1 MADEQADTEVETKTT
16 RRSQRNAASPEKTAS
31 AEAGKKESFQ
41 WSTPADEFADDVGSD
56 IEDMGEER
64 LKDVDD
70 SIEDSVTTKGVAEV
84 NEETGDI
91 IIRLGEDE
99 VNKYSVS
106 SSESKAS
113 ITNNAASSPP
123 KKSKKAKSKQQFPCP
138 KCDKVWNWPW
148 ELRRHLIMH
157 FKEVSLSSIFYHCI
171 VSDIEI
177 SSN

>member
-1 MADEQADTEVETKTT
+1 MPIIAVTMSTPEADADAETRVT
-16 RRSQRNAASPEKTAS
+16 RKSQRNASSPEKSAS
-31 AEAGKKESFQ
+31 TDAGKKESFQ

-64 LKDVDD
+64 LKEVDD
-70 SIEDSVTTKGVAEV
+70 LVEDAVANQKGVAEV

-106 SSESKAS
+106 ESKPS
-113 ITNNAASSPP
+113 ITNNTSTSPP

-157 FKEVSLSSIFYHCI
+157 FKEVILFSVERAS
-171 VSDIEI
+171 
-177 SSN
+177 